1 MSVSCSIWHHGLA
14 GSFEMSEA
22 EYEELKRICDGTQVH
37 VKEAF
42 VTKKKWRIHKL
53 PFSHVLSMVMDKI
66 TSPTPHERN
75 KRRVLY
81 NDKEVFTPAAVDSY
95 LAEPMERHEDI
106 G

>member
-1 MSVSCSIWHHGLA
+1 MTIQCSIWHHGLA

-22 EYEELKRICDGTQVH
+22 EYEEFNRICDGTQVR

-42 VTKKKWRIHKL
+42 VTKKKWRVHKL
-53 PFSHVLSMVMDKI
+53 PFAHVRSMVMDKI
-66 TSPTPHERN
+66 TAPTHHEKN

-81 NDKEVFTPAAVDSY
+81 DENEVFTPPVVDAY
-95 LAEPMERHEDI
+95 LAEPTERHEDV